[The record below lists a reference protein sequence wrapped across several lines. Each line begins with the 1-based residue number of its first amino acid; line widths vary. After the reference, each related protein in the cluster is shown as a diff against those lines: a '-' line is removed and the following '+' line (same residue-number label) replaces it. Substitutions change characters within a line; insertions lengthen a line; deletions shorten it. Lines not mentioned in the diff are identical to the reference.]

1 MPHGIFEMMNLDT
14 FLKRRKELQVTQAL
28 RIRCE
33 KCLQPKNWCYCLEIE
48 PFDCGIKFVIL
59 LHPLERRRRIA
70 TGRMSHLILK
80 NSEIIHGHTYSND
93 KRVNEIISN
102 PTYFCVILHLG
113 DNTTQIDKLSYIE
126 KKQFCPEGK
135 KLVIFVVDG
144 TWGTASKS
152 VRNSKNLNALPCI
165 SFTPT
170 KVSNFRVRQQPNIL
184 CYSTIEAIHATIELF
199 ENTQGYNFLNRSHD
213 RLLKTFDHF
222 VSLQVQHLQQI
233 KKNFGSLQYRKKNKR

>member
-1 MPHGIFEMMNLDT
+1 MLGGIFKMMNLDT
-14 FLKRRKELQVTQAL
+14 FLKRRKEQKVSQVL
-28 RIRCE
+28 RVRCE
-33 KCLQPKNWCYCLEIE
+33 KCLQPKNWCYCSKIA

-93 KRVNEIISN
+93 KRVNEIVTDPAN
-102 PTYFCVILHLG
+102 FCVILHLG
-113 DNTTQIDKLSYIE
+113 DNSTKIDQLSHIE
-126 KKQFCPEGK
+126 KKQFCPLGK

-170 KVSNFRVRQQPNIL
+170 KLSNFRVRQQPHGL
-184 CYSTIEAIHATIELF
+184 CYSTIEAIHETIELF
-199 ENTQGYNFLNRSHD
+199 GDTQGYHFVSRKHD
-213 RLLKTFDHF
+213 QLLKTFDQF
-222 VSLQVQHLQQI
+222 ISQQVQHLQDV
-233 KKNFGSLQYRKKNKR
+233 KKKFGSLQYRKKHSR